1 MASEI
6 LGLFASPELYQQN
19 QDLARQQQALQ
30 YAQLNP
36 YDRVTYGAN
45 LAGQR
50 FGGALGSA
58 LGGTD
63 PQLRIISARQSVMQ
77 GVDPSNPESILRAA
91 KQLADVGDQQ
101 GALTLADYARKAG
114 SELALQQQRMRERDV
129 AGTPKELVIAAE
141 KAKLQDQIAQLEAAP
156 ASPERNRALSIAKNT
171 LASLTAA
178 AKTGQVPDAIEIAN
192 ARAALQG
199 RIRALEKQPESEERN
214 NELQTARDTLAS
226 LPQAG
231 GRAGQVP
238 DAIEIA
244 RELALEA
251 GEPGTEAY
259 NKSYRDNLKR
269 LSSKDSSEKQ
279 LEFSRILIEAGYTP
293 GTPEYQAEMKRY
305 AMAEI
310 TGRSQGKGTTVTNVL
325 PGQGKEGAKD
335 IPAFRDKVIGTIDPF
350 RKTVTAADSAITNIQ
365 DSIKTSNFASF
376 RAAQTQF
383 ARAISGAGDL
393 SQKELKAA
401 GADPSLIGGTAD
413 YLSTLF
419 TSTPT
424 ADTQKKLLST
434 LKAIRTVA
442 AKKAK
447 EEIANQKKIATR
459 AGFTE
464 DDTALIFNFPEFDSG
479 AAPSTGKKTTTRTL
493 KSGKVVTITE
503 D

>member
-19 QDLARQQQALQ
+19 QDLLRQQQALQ
-30 YAQLNP
+30 YAQLDP

-50 FGGALGSA
+50 FGSTLGNV

-77 GVDPSNPESILRAA
+77 GVDPSNPESILKAA
-91 KQLADVGDQQ
+91 QQLADVGDQQ
-101 GALTLADYARKAG
+101 GALILADYGRKAG
-114 SELALQQQRMRERDV
+114 SELALQQQRMREGR
-129 AGTPKELVIAAE
+129 AASTPKEL
-141 KAKLQDQIAQLEAAP
+141 QIANATAQLQQRIRELQAAP
-156 ASPERNRALSIAKNT
+156 ESPERNAELQIATDT
-171 LASLTAA
+171 LARLTATTKSA
-178 AKTGQVPDAIEIAN
+178 NVPKEIEIAN

-479 AAPSTGKKTTTRTL
+479 AAPSTGKKTTTKTL

>member
-6 LGLFASPELYQQN
+6 LGLFASPELYQQQ

-36 YDRVTYGAN
+36 YDRATYGAN

-50 FGGALGSA
+50 FGGTLAGALGA
-58 LGGTD
+58 MD
-63 PQLRIISARQSVMQ
+63 PQLQIISARQAVMRN
-77 GVDPSNPESILRAA
+77 VDPSNPESILSAA
-91 KQLADVGDQQ
+91 QQLADAGDQQ
-101 GALTLADYARKAG
+101 GALMLADYGRKAG
-114 SELALQQQRMRERDV
+114 SELALQQQRMREGR
-129 AGTPKELVIAAE
+129 AASTPKELQIAAE
-141 KAKLQDQIAQLEAAP
+141 KAQLQDQIAQLEAAP
-156 ASPERNRALSIAKNT
+156 ASPERDRALSIAKNT
-171 LASLTAA
+171 LAGLT
-178 AKTGQVPDAIEIAN
+178 
-192 ARAALQG
+192 
-199 RIRALEKQPESEERN
+199 
-214 NELQTARDTLAS
+214 TATK
-226 LPQAG
+226 P
-231 GRAGQVP
+231 GQVP

-251 GEPGTEAY
+251 GQPGTEGY
-259 NKSYRDNLKR
+259 NKSYRENLKR

-279 LEFSRILIEAGYTP
+279 LEFSRVLVEAGYVP

-310 TGRSQGKGTTVTNVL
+310 SGRSQGKGTTVTNVL

-350 RKTVTAADSAITNIQ
+350 RKTVTAADQAIANLNNSIATN
-365 DSIKTSNFASF
+365 NFAAF

-401 GADPSLIGGTAD
+401 GADPSLLGGGVD
-413 YLSTLF
+413 YLSTLA
-419 TSTPT
+419 TATPSK
-424 ADTQKKLLST
+424 DTQQKLLNA
-434 LKAIRTVA
+434 LKVLRKVAIN
-442 AKKAK
+442 KAK
-447 EEIANQKKIATR
+447 NELDVQRQIAKR
-459 AGFTE
+459 ANYN
-464 DDTALIFNFPEFDSG
+464 DDDIKLIFNFPEFDSG
-479 AAPSTGKKTTTRTL
+479 DAPSTGKKTTTKTL

>member
-19 QDLARQQQALQ
+19 QDLLRQQQALQ
-30 YAQLNP
+30 YAQLDP
-36 YDRVTYGAN
+36 YDRATYGAN

-50 FGGALGSA
+50 FGSTLGNV

-63 PQLRIISARQSVMQ
+63 PQLQIISARQSVMQ

-91 KQLADVGDQQ
+91 QQLADVGDQQ

-114 SELALQQQRMRERDV
+114 SELALQQQRLREGR
-129 AGTPKELVIAAE
+129 AASTPKELLIAAE
-141 KAKLQDQIAQLEAAP
+141 KAKLQDQIAELEATP
-156 ASPERNRALSIAKNT
+156 ESPERNRALSIAKNT
-171 LASLTAA
+171 LAGLTTAT
-178 AKTGQVPDAIEIAN
+178 KPGQVPDAIEI
-192 ARAALQG
+192 
-199 RIRALEKQPESEERN
+199 S
-214 NELQTARDTLAS
+214 
-226 LPQAG
+226 
-231 GRAGQVP
+231 
-238 DAIEIA
+238 

-251 GEPGTEAY
+251 GPEGSEAY
-259 NKSYRDNLKR
+259 NKSYRENLKR

-279 LEFSRILIEAGYTP
+279 LEFSRILVEAGYEP
-293 GTPEYQAEMKRY
+293 GTPQYQAEMKRY

-350 RKTVTAADSAITNIQ
+350 RKTVTAADQAIANLNNSIATN
-365 DSIKTSNFASF
+365 NFAAF

-401 GADPSLIGGTAD
+401 GADPSLLGGGVD
-413 YLSTLF
+413 YLSTLA
-419 TSTPT
+419 TATPSK
-424 ADTQKKLLST
+424 DTQQKLLNA
-434 LKAIRTVA
+434 LKVLRKVAIN
-442 AKKAK
+442 KAK
-447 EEIANQKKIATR
+447 NELDVQRQIAKR
-459 AGFTE
+459 ANYN
-464 DDTALIFNFPEFDSG
+464 DDDIKLIFNFPEFDSG
-479 AAPSTGKKTTTRTL
+479 AAPSTGNKTTTRTL

>member
-6 LGLFASPELYQQN
+6 LGLFASPELYQQQ

-30 YAQLNP
+30 YSRLDP
-36 YDRVTYGAN
+36 YDRITYGAN

-50 FGGALGSA
+50 FGSTLGNV

-63 PQLRIISARQSVMQ
+63 PQLQIISARQSVMQ

-91 KQLADVGDQQ
+91 QQLADVGDQQ

-114 SELALQQQRMRERDV
+114 SELALQQQRLREGR
-129 AGTPKELVIAAE
+129 AASTPKELLIAAE
-141 KAKLQDQIAQLEAAP
+141 KAKLQDQIAELEATP
-156 ASPERNRALSIAKNT
+156 ESPERNRALSIAKNT
-171 LASLTAA
+171 LAGLTTAT
-178 AKTGQVPDAIEIAN
+178 KPGQVPDAIEI
-192 ARAALQG
+192 
-199 RIRALEKQPESEERN
+199 S
-214 NELQTARDTLAS
+214 
-226 LPQAG
+226 
-231 GRAGQVP
+231 
-238 DAIEIA
+238 

-251 GEPGTEAY
+251 GPEGSEAY
-259 NKSYRDNLKR
+259 NKSYRENLKR

-279 LEFSRILIEAGYTP
+279 LEFSRILVEAGYEP
-293 GTPEYQAEMKRY
+293 GTPQYQAEMKRY

-350 RKTVTAADSAITNIQ
+350 RKTVTAADQAIANLNNSIATN
-365 DSIKTSNFASF
+365 NFAAF

-401 GADPSLIGGTAD
+401 GADPSLLGGGVD
-413 YLSTLF
+413 YLSTLA
-419 TSTPT
+419 TATPSK
-424 ADTQKKLLST
+424 DTQQKLLNA
-434 LKAIRTVA
+434 LKVLRKVAIN
-442 AKKAK
+442 KAK
-447 EEIANQKKIATR
+447 NELDVQRQIAKR
-459 AGFTE
+459 ANYN
-464 DDTALIFNFPEFDSG
+464 DDDIKLIFNFPEFDSG
-479 AAPSTGKKTTTRTL
+479 AAPSTGNKTTTRTL

>member
-6 LGLFASPELYQQN
+6 LGLFSSPELYQQQQGALMN
-19 QDLARQQQALQ
+19 QQALQ
-30 YAQLNP
+30 YAQLDP
-36 YDRVTYGAN
+36 FERVTYGAN

-50 FGGALGSA
+50 LGGALGGL
-58 LGGTD
+58 LGGPD
-63 PQLRIISARQSVMQ
+63 PQLQIISARQSVMQ
-77 GVDPSNPESILRAA
+77 GVDPSNPESILNAA
-91 KQLADVGDQQ
+91 QQLANAGDQQ

-114 SELALQQQRMRERDV
+114 SELALQQQRMREGR
-129 AGTPKELVIAAE
+129 AASTPKEL
-141 KAKLQDQIAQLEAAP
+141 QIANAAAQLQQRIRELQAAP
-156 ASPERNRALSIAKNT
+156 ESPERNAELQIANDT
-171 LASLTAA
+171 LARLTTSTRSANA
-178 AKTGQVPDAIEIAN
+178 PKEIEIAN
-192 ARAALQG
+192 ARAQLQS
-199 RIRALEKQPESEERN
+199 RIRLLEKQPASEERD
-214 NELQTARDTLAS
+214 NELQTAKDTLAS

-238 DAIEIA
+238 DAIEIS

-251 GEPGTEAY
+251 GPEGSEAY
-259 NKSYRDNLKR
+259 NKSYRENLKR

-279 LEFSRILIEAGYTP
+279 LEFSRILVEAGYEP
-293 GTPEYQAEMKRY
+293 GTPQYQAEMKRY

-350 RKTVTAADSAITNIQ
+350 RKTVTAADSAITNIR

-442 AKKAK
+442 AKKAN
-447 EEIANQKKIATR
+447 EEISNQKKIAAR
-459 AGFTE
+459 AGYTQ
-464 DDTALIFNFPEFDSG
+464 DDTALIFNFPEFESG
-479 AAPSTGKKTTTRTL
+479 AAPSTGKKTTTKTL